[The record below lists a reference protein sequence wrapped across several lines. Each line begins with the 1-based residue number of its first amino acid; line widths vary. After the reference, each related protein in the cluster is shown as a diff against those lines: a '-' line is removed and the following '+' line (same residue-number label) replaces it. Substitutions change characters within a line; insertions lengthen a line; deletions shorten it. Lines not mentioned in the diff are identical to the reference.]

1 MFSKLYN
8 STFFKG
14 KEVVGLHIQL
24 LPDGMK
30 CLYCQLINERNAI
43 EVSKSGKFELLK
55 QFSDLVLSKLPLYLS
70 IDGSG
75 IMHFRL
81 KEEFKENPLDQV
93 LPNAKVEDYYI
104 QRVNLNGE
112 LWVSFLRKDL
122 LHKIISDLDA
132 ANLNPIQL
140 MLGAFEL
147 NPSAISELE
156 GVSQFDYSLF
166 QNKWK
171 FVNGKLISIE
181 KNDNHLESD
190 TRTINIADDLQL
202 ESMYLVPFFHG
213 LIHFGVRGAEISN
226 QPDAIKENKV
236 DFTQKRLFVLGG
248 WAALIFC
255 LILLLV
261 NFLLFD
267 YYNAKLNQVQGE
279 LSAKNVNSEK
289 VNELEKEVAEKRV
302 FFEKSGLITPELVAF
317 KADRIAATVPKNILL
332 NQIEINPRLKKK
344 LKADESPSFLLGEII
359 ITGESK
365 NTIDL
370 NNWVQ
375 QLNAFQWITEVG
387 IVDYETIK
395 NRNAGEFILKIIV
408 K

>member
-1 MFSKLYN
+1 MLSKLYN

-30 CLYCQLINERNAI
+30 YLYCQLKNERNAI
-43 EVSKSGKFELLK
+43 EVTRSGNFELLK
-55 QFSDLVLSKLPLYLS
+55 EFSDLELSKLPLYLS

-104 QRVNLNGE
+104 QRVILQGE
-112 LWVSFLRKDL
+112 PWVSFLRRDL
-122 LHKIISDLDA
+122 LHKIISDLGA
-132 ANLNPIQL
+132 ATLTPIQL

-156 GVSQFDYSLF
+156 SVSQFDYSLF

-190 TRTINIADDLQL
+190 TRVINIADDLKL
-202 ESMYLVPFFHG
+202 ESMYLVPFFNG

-226 QPDAIKENKV
+226 QPDAINKNKI

-267 YYNAKLNQVQGE
+267 YYNAKLNQVQSE
-279 LSAKNVNSEK
+279 LSEKSVNTVK

-317 KADRIAATVPKNILL
+317 KADRVAATVPKNILL

-344 LKADESPSFLLGEII
+344 LKADESPSFLFGEII
-359 ITGESK
+359 VSGESK

-375 QLNAFQWITEVG
+375 QLNAFEWIAEVG
-387 IVDYETIK
+387 IIDYETIK
-395 NRNAGEFILKIIV
+395 NRNIGEFTLKIIV

>member
-1 MFSKLYN
+1 MN
-8 STFFKG
+8 
-14 KEVVGLHIQL
+14 
-24 LPDGMK
+24 
-30 CLYCQLINERNAI
+30 
-43 EVSKSGKFELLK
+43 
-55 QFSDLVLSKLPLYLS
+55 
-70 IDGSG
+70 
-75 IMHFRL
+75 
-81 KEEFKENPLDQV
+81 
-93 LPNAKVEDYYI
+93 
-104 QRVNLNGE
+104 
-112 LWVSFLRKDL
+112 
-122 LHKIISDLDA
+122 
-132 ANLNPIQL
+132 
-140 MLGAFEL
+140 
-147 NPSAISELE
+147 
-156 GVSQFDYSLF
+156 
-166 QNKWK
+166 
-171 FVNGKLISIE
+171 
-181 KNDNHLESD
+181 
-190 TRTINIADDLQL
+190 
-202 ESMYLVPFFHG
+202 
-213 LIHFGVRGAEISN
+213 
-226 QPDAIKENKV
+226 
-236 DFTQKRLFVLGG
+236 
-248 WAALIFC
+248 
-255 LILLLV
+255 
-261 NFLLFD
+261 
-267 YYNAKLNQVQGE
+267 YNAKLNQVQGE